1 MRLRCPN
8 GCAGTRSR
16 KTRRLRQ
23 CPTCGTK
30 RQPRVKKSQPIASD
44 SWLPLA
50 VPVRV
55 PEKPV
60 VPVRDATNLRAN
72 PQHDSAVKR

>member
-1 MRLRCPN
+1 MKLRCPR

-16 KTRRLRQ
+16 KTKRLRQ
-23 CPTCGTK
+23 CPVCGTK
-30 RQPRVKKSQPIASD
+30 RQPQVKKSHPIASD

-72 PQHDSAVKR
+72 SQHDPAAQR